1 MMYLIGGIILLGLV
15 NYILFREVLSTKKK
29 ARELAAS
36 LETYK
41 KALIERDKAMDAM
54 QEAYRNAENK
64 KKSHRTGD
72 DAIDFKRSVEL
83 LRDVPGE
90 SGAD

>member
-1 MMYLIGGIILLGLV
+1 MMYLIGGIILLALV
-15 NYILFREVLSTKKK
+15 NYILFREVLSAKKK

-72 DAIDFKRSVEL
+72 DAVDFKRSVEL

>member
-15 NYILFREVLSTKKK
+15 NYILFRELLSAKKK
-29 ARELAAS
+29 ARELAATV
-36 LETYK
+36 ETYK
-41 KALIERDKAMDAM
+41 KALADRDKAMDAM

-64 KKSHRTGD
+64 KRAHRTGD
-72 DAIDFKRSVEL
+72 DAVDFKRSVEL

>member
-1 MMYLIGGIILLGLV
+1 MMYLIGGIILLALV
-15 NYILFREVLSTKKK
+15 NYILFREVLSAKKK
-29 ARELAAS
+29 SRELAATV
-36 LETYK
+36 EKYK
-41 KALIERDKAMDAM
+41 KALADRDKAMDAM

-72 DAIDFKRSVEL
+72 DAVDFKRSVEL

>member
-1 MMYLIGGIILLGLV
+1 MMYLIGGVILLALLD
-15 NYILFREVLSTKKK
+15 YILFREVLSAKKK
-29 ARELAAS
+29 ARELAATV
-36 LETYK
+36 ETYK

-64 KKSHRTGD
+64 KKALRTGD
-72 DAIDFKRSVEL
+72 DAVDFKRSVDL

-90 SGAD
+90 SGSD